1 MRGDVRRRRGQPRS
15 QAESPRRIADGPGQD
30 EAPREGDHGADRLFI
45 ERLGHRT
52 ERPRE
57 AVGDLFRIGSQEDHG
72 RAVLADQAMSDLG
85 PRHSVQQ
92 VDVDQRQHG
101 PFTLGDLEGRIAIHG
116 AADDVAPGIA
126 EHEFQLHRQ
135 DGLILHDHDPEV
147 RRLLQSRPQTH
158 AFPTTKVTVS
168 VSGQWKR
175 ALGELVLGGYRN
187 SQCLRLGGRMT
198 ADAEQRIAELER
210 RVLGGY
216 QLLQALVGIRLR
228 SVQDP
233 ESRRH
238 LTWLSDVVA
247 AMGLINRRIVESG
260 SVDFAAYLEDAA
272 GFWRRNCEG
281 RGVRIDLRA
290 GSGDL
295 PESHAVPLAII
306 VHELMSN
313 AVRHAFPDD
322 RRGSI
327 AIACSR
333 ASDGISLVV
342 RDSGVGSD
350 DLIKGDG
357 LALVEGLV
365 AHLGG
370 AMVIETAAEAGVGIR
385 VRLPIRPD
393 TTH

>member
-1 MRGDVRRRRGQPRS
+1 
-15 QAESPRRIADGPGQD
+15 
-30 EAPREGDHGADRLFI
+30 
-45 ERLGHRT
+45 
-52 ERPRE
+52 
-57 AVGDLFRIGSQEDHG
+57 
-72 RAVLADQAMSDLG
+72 
-85 PRHSVQQ
+85 
-92 VDVDQRQHG
+92 
-101 PFTLGDLEGRIAIHG
+101 
-116 AADDVAPGIA
+116 
-126 EHEFQLHRQ
+126 
-135 DGLILHDHDPEV
+135 
-147 RRLLQSRPQTH
+147 
-158 AFPTTKVTVS
+158 
-168 VSGQWKR
+168 
-175 ALGELVLGGYRN
+175 
-187 SQCLRLGGRMT
+187 MT

-260 SVDFAAYLEDAA
+260 SVDFVAYLEDAA

-313 AVRHAFPDD
+313 AARHAFPDD

-342 RDSGVGSD
+342 RDSGIGAD
-350 DLIKGDG
+350 ELTKGDG

-370 AMVIETAAEAGVGIR
+370 ALVIETAADAGVGIR

>member
-1 MRGDVRRRRGQPRS
+1 
-15 QAESPRRIADGPGQD
+15 
-30 EAPREGDHGADRLFI
+30 
-45 ERLGHRT
+45 
-52 ERPRE
+52 
-57 AVGDLFRIGSQEDHG
+57 
-72 RAVLADQAMSDLG
+72 
-85 PRHSVQQ
+85 
-92 VDVDQRQHG
+92 
-101 PFTLGDLEGRIAIHG
+101 
-116 AADDVAPGIA
+116 
-126 EHEFQLHRQ
+126 
-135 DGLILHDHDPEV
+135 
-147 RRLLQSRPQTH
+147 
-158 AFPTTKVTVS
+158 
-168 VSGQWKR
+168 
-175 ALGELVLGGYRN
+175 
-187 SQCLRLGGRMT
+187 MT

-342 RDSGVGSD
+342 RDSGIGSD

-370 AMVIETAAEAGVGIR
+370 AMVIETAADAGVGIR

>member
-1 MRGDVRRRRGQPRS
+1 
-15 QAESPRRIADGPGQD
+15 
-30 EAPREGDHGADRLFI
+30 
-45 ERLGHRT
+45 
-52 ERPRE
+52 
-57 AVGDLFRIGSQEDHG
+57 
-72 RAVLADQAMSDLG
+72 
-85 PRHSVQQ
+85 
-92 VDVDQRQHG
+92 
-101 PFTLGDLEGRIAIHG
+101 
-116 AADDVAPGIA
+116 
-126 EHEFQLHRQ
+126 
-135 DGLILHDHDPEV
+135 
-147 RRLLQSRPQTH
+147 
-158 AFPTTKVTVS
+158 
-168 VSGQWKR
+168 
-175 ALGELVLGGYRN
+175 
-187 SQCLRLGGRMT
+187 MT
-198 ADAEQRIAELER
+198 ADADVRVAELER
-210 RVLGGY
+210 RLLGGY

-260 SVDFAAYLEDAA
+260 SVDFAAYLDDVA
-272 GFWRRNCEG
+272 GFWRRNCEN

-290 GSGDL
+290 VATDL
-295 PESHAVPLAII
+295 PESHALPLAII

-333 ASDGISLVV
+333 ASDGVSLVV
-342 RDSGVGSD
+342 RDSGIGVD
-350 DLIKGDG
+350 DLVKGDG
-357 LALVEGLV
+357 LALVEGLI

-370 AMVIETAAEAGVGIR
+370 AMVIESASGAGVGIR

>member
-1 MRGDVRRRRGQPRS
+1 
-15 QAESPRRIADGPGQD
+15 
-30 EAPREGDHGADRLFI
+30 
-45 ERLGHRT
+45 
-52 ERPRE
+52 
-57 AVGDLFRIGSQEDHG
+57 
-72 RAVLADQAMSDLG
+72 
-85 PRHSVQQ
+85 
-92 VDVDQRQHG
+92 
-101 PFTLGDLEGRIAIHG
+101 
-116 AADDVAPGIA
+116 
-126 EHEFQLHRQ
+126 
-135 DGLILHDHDPEV
+135 
-147 RRLLQSRPQTH
+147 
-158 AFPTTKVTVS
+158 
-168 VSGQWKR
+168 
-175 ALGELVLGGYRN
+175 
-187 SQCLRLGGRMT
+187 MT
-198 ADAEQRIAELER
+198 ADAEVRIAELER
-210 RVLGGY
+210 RLLGGY

-260 SVDFAAYLEDAA
+260 SVDFAAYLDDAV
-272 GFWRRNCEG
+272 GFWRRNCEN

-290 GSGDL
+290 DMTDL

-313 AVRHAFPDD
+313 AVRHAFPDE

-327 AIACSR
+327 AVAYSR
-333 ASDGISLVV
+333 ASDGVSLVV
-342 RDSGVGSD
+342 RDSGIGVD

-357 LALVEGLV
+357 LALVEGMV

-370 AMVIETAAEAGVGIR
+370 AMVIESAAGSGVGIR

>member
-1 MRGDVRRRRGQPRS
+1 MT
-15 QAESPRRIADGPGQD
+15 A
-30 EAPREGDHGADRLFI
+30 GAD
-45 ERLGHRT
+45 
-52 ERPRE
+52 
-57 AVGDLFRIGSQEDHG
+57 V
-72 RAVLADQAMSDLG
+72 
-85 PRHSVQQ
+85 
-92 VDVDQRQHG
+92 
-101 PFTLGDLEGRIAIHG
+101 
-116 AADDVAPGIA
+116 
-126 EHEFQLHRQ
+126 
-135 DGLILHDHDPEV
+135 
-147 RRLLQSRPQTH
+147 
-158 AFPTTKVTVS
+158 
-168 VSGQWKR
+168 
-175 ALGELVLGGYRN
+175 
-187 SQCLRLGGRMT
+187 
-198 ADAEQRIAELER
+198 RIAEIER
-210 RVLGGY
+210 RTVGGY

-247 AMGLINRRIVESG
+247 AMGLMNRRIVESG
-260 SVDFAAYLEDAA
+260 SVDFAAYLDDTA
-272 GFWRRNCEG
+272 GFWRRNCDG

-290 GSGDL
+290 DTTEL

-333 ASDGISLVV
+333 ASDGVSLVV
-342 RDSGVGSD
+342 RDSGVGAD

-357 LALVEGLV
+357 LSLVEGLI

-370 AMVIETAAEAGVGIR
+370 AMVIESAVDSGVGVR